1 MEDRLE
7 HYTTYIATLT
17 NHVNQRI
24 VMSIL
29 DRKLYQH
36 EPQKFFYSLLF
47 KINNGLDAANLL
59 ILNIFNKRLFSDSLF
74 LILRTLLS
82 DVITFHYIMEKS
94 KGNDT
99 KLNENIENVYY
110 DHIKF
115 MMSGVDVYQM
125 LYKESKTL
133 IDEKKKEIINSRPQF
148 FDSSGNVKP
157 HLKGLKSIRSMVKEI
172 AGETGK
178 NQSLGYLIRAYEH
191 YEIFSKYEHLGDLTF
206 QLIHRNLKDDQK
218 KRILSEIY
226 HSVNVIVHYQ
236 ITFILPFF
244 GKETEEYRVFDD
256 LKFKIENSDLIG
268 GM

>member
-7 HYTTYIATLT
+7 KYKSYIATLA

-29 DRKLYQH
+29 DRNFYQD

-47 KINNGLDAANLL
+47 KVNNGLDAANLL

-82 DVITFHYIMEKS
+82 DVITFHYILGKS
-94 KGNDT
+94 KGDDT
-99 KLNENIENVYY
+99 KLNEYIENVYY

-115 MMSGVDVYQM
+115 MMNGVDVFQM
-125 LYKESKTL
+125 LYREPKAMV
-133 IDEKKKEIINSRPQF
+133 DEKKKEIINSRPQF

-172 AGETGK
+172 AGETDK
-178 NQSLGYLIRAYEH
+178 THSLDYLILAYEH
-191 YEIFSKYEHLGDLTF
+191 YDIFSKYEHLGDLTF
-206 QLIHRNLKDDQK
+206 HLIHRNLEDDQK

-226 HSVNVIVHYQ
+226 YSVNVIIHYQ
-236 ITFILPFF
+236 KTMILPFF
-244 GKETEEYRVFDD
+244 GKETEEYKVFND
-256 LKFKIENSDLIG
+256 LKVKIEKSDLIG
-268 GM
+268 